1 MKKIELREFAEKI
14 NIIIDLF
21 NKQKEISLTDLQ
33 IVFEGDDWLI
43 MMAMLAMMSE
53 KPKSPM
59 KHITTEQIS
68 EISESYICVQCGKP
82 IRRGEDYFL
91 FDIIGCFCE
100 CCNNQIKEEPK
111 EQKHEAGEVEI
122 GSTIPQRH
130 TTL

>member
-1 MKKIELREFAEKI
+1 M
-14 NIIIDLF
+14 
-21 NKQKEISLTDLQ
+21 Q

-111 EQKHEAGEVEI
+111 SRNTKREK
-122 GSTIPQRH
+122 
-130 TTL
+130 